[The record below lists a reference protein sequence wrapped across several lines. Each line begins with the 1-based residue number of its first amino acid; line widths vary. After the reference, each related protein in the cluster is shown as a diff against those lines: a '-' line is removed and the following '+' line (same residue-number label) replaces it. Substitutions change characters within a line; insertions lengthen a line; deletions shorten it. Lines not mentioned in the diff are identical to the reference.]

1 VVEEFAGRNINP
13 WCLFLSQPF
22 ALSFSE
28 VNSFSF
34 SEVNS
39 LEKDVFKFILK
50 HVDDLIIINLY
61 NKAVAV
67 IDDIVFDILDWQD
80 RIKPAQSFRYFFAL
94 VVKRKQYSP
103 INRDFPDHRC
113 YQIILTFT
121 HLL

>member
-22 ALSFSE
+22 AL
-28 VNSFSF
+28 SF

-67 IDDIVFDILDWQD
+67 IDDIVL
-80 RIKPAQSFRYFFAL
+80 
-94 VVKRKQYSP
+94 
-103 INRDFPDHRC
+103 
-113 YQIILTFT
+113 
-121 HLL
+121 